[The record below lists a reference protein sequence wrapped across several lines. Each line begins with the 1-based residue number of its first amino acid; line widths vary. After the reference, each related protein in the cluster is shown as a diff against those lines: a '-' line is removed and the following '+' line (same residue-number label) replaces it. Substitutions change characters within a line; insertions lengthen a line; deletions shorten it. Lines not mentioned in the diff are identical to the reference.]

1 MKNLKEI
8 KKILNK
14 NKEKIKNE
22 YGVKFIGIFGSFAR
36 GGETRVS
43 DVDILVE
50 FEKPIGLKFIELANY
65 LEEILNVN
73 IDLLTVNSVKQKPML
88 WKNIKDDLIYV

>member
-43 DVDILVE
+43 DVDIVE

-73 IDLLTVNSVKQKPML
+73 IDLFTVNSVKQKPML
-88 WKNIKDDLIYV
+88 RKNIKDDLIYV